1 MSTLDLSNYEAS
13 SGVPKGEFP
22 VRVTSAKMKKSRNGD
37 DYLNLEMA
45 IVGDKFKGYKVYENL
60 NIFNANQDA
69 QRIAREKLV
78 NLLESL
84 ELGKSIDTND
94 LTPLLN
100 KVVKAK
106 LKEDGE
112 YAKVVNYKKHEEESK
127 GEVF

>member
-1 MSTLDLSNYEAS
+1 MSTLDLSNYEAT
-13 SGVPKGEFP
+13 SGVPKGEFS

-37 DYLNLEMA
+37 DYLNLELSV
-45 IVGDKFKGYKVYENL
+45 VGDKYKGYKVYENL
-60 NIFNANQDA
+60 NIFNANQ
-69 QRIAREKLV
+69 EKLV
-78 NLLESL
+78 NLLESM
-84 ELGKSIDTND
+84 ELSKAIDTND

-112 YAKVVNYKKHEEESK
+112 YAKVVSYKKHEEEQK